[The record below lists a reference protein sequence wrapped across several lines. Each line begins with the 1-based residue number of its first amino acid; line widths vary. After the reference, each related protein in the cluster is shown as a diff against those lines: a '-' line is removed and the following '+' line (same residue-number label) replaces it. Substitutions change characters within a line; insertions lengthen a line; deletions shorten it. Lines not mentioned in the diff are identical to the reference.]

1 MYCIIDFYH
10 ILIRFGDSLLRSL
23 NLILESLNHNDFEF
37 KLNKPKRF
45 YQEKPR
51 LPSRITKVDSFVKE
65 KSFVTNKLP
74 SINEAKRSKTNLN
87 LLEKQKSS
95 HSSVMMSHKHQ
106 PSEANTYS
114 RFTFKRITY
123 DIDKFTLAK
132 SLDVIDKPWS
142 LNQATSSVEARLNK
156 LKTENLIEKLKFLLQ
171 NKYRLNNLNIDIGI
185 AVEIADDLIKSKDS
199 FEVINDIHAIDENIE
214 HKLVLPKSHN
224 RNRSHSRESS
234 AVSRKGSSKSR
245 KNSVSKKIP
254 DDLKT
259 IYLKKL
265 KNNFYDRK
273 LWNSLTAS
281 TNMNRNNFNCLTE
294 KSYRDYAGDF
304 NILKQNDWTNSD
316 FAKCDFIL
324 IF

>member
-1 MYCIIDFYH
+1 MLF
-10 ILIRFGDSLLRSL
+10 RFGDSLLRSL

-45 YQEKPR
+45 YHEKPR
-51 LPSRITKVDSFVKE
+51 MPSRIAKVDSFVKE

-95 HSSVMMSHKHQ
+95 HSSAMMSHKHQ
-106 PSEANTYS
+106 MSEANNYS

-142 LNQATSSVEARLNK
+142 LNQATSSIEARLNK
-156 LKTENLIEKLKFLLQ
+156 LQTENLIEKLKFLLQ
-171 NKYRLNNLNIDIGI
+171 NKYRLNNLTTEMGL
-185 AVEIADDLIKSKDS
+185 VEAADDLIKSKDS
-199 FEVINDIHAIDENIE
+199 FELTNDIHAADESIE
-214 HKLVLPKSHN
+214 HKLVLPKSHH

-234 AVSRKGSSKSR
+234 AVSRRGSGQSR
-245 KNSVSKKIP
+245 KNSISKKIP

-273 LWNSLTAS
+273 LWNTLTAS
-281 TNMNRNNFNCLTE
+281 TNLNRNNFNFLNE
-294 KSYRDYAGDF
+294 KSYREYAGDF
-304 NILKQNDWTNSD
+304 NILRQNDWTNSD
-316 FAKCDFIL
+316 FAKCEFI
-324 IF
+324 F